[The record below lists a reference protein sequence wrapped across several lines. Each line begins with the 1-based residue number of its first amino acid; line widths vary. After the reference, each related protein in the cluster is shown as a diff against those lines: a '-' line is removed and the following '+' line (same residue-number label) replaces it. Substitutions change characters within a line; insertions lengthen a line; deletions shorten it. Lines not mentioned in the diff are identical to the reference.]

1 VTRQL
6 LLLRHAK
13 SSWDDPGLSD
23 HDRPLNPRGL
33 RAVEAL
39 REHLADGDVVPELV
53 LCSTA
58 RRTVETWEGL
68 VPAWPSTIPVAYE
81 PDLYGAT
88 ATSLLRRLRQ
98 VPDATG
104 CVLVL
109 GHNPGL
115 QDLASGLA
123 GDGDEEPRQRLG
135 LKFPTAALATLE
147 VPTGWAELSWQ
158 SATLADYLVPRDLT
172 DHHSS

>member
-6 LLLRHAK
+6 LVLRHAK
-13 SSWDDPGLSD
+13 SSWDHPGLAD
-23 HDRPLNPRGL
+23 HDRPLNPRGQ

-39 REHLADGDVVPELV
+39 RVHLAEGDAVPDLV

-68 VPAWPSTIPVAYE
+68 APAWPSAIPVAYE

-88 ATSLLRRLRQ
+88 ATALLRRIRQ
-98 VPDATG
+98 VPDSAG

-109 GHNPGL
+109 GHNPGVH
-115 QDLASGLA
+115 DLASGLT
-123 GDGDEEPRQRLG
+123 GDGGEHHRLR
-135 LKFPTAALATLE
+135 LDLEFPTAALATLE
-147 VPTGWAELSWQ
+147 VPTGWAELAWQ
-158 SATLADYLVPRDLT
+158 GATLADYLMPRDLT